1 MHVLYTQSI
10 SINHAHLHC
19 LLKQIDIGKN
29 KFYYEIYR
37 WLIKLIY
44 KFTYILHIFFY
55 QVSDSMF
62 QYGTVY
68 MAYVYINISY
78 TLRKSGNVYIG
89 EQFSV

>member
-1 MHVLYTQSI
+1 MKYIDGWLNSFT
-10 SINHAHLHC
+10 NLHT
-19 LLKQIDIGKN
+19 
-29 KFYYEIYR
+29 FYIY
-37 WLIKLIY
+37 
-44 KFTYILHIFFY
+44 FFY